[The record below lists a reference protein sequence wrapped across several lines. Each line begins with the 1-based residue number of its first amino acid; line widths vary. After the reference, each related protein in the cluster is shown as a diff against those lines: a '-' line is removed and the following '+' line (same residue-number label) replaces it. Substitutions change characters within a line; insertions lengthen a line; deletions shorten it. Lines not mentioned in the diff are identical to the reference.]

1 MKTVTQDTGHHLV
14 HVAMFAVLYT
24 IYAQHICPILG
35 GLPWAW
41 VFGPGLVT
49 LAALSALRF
58 ATMRRLGDLRE
69 DLALR
74 WGFRIDLALFVA
86 CGLALSTF
94 NGLRFDVPW
103 ENLAKVS
110 VSFLALGF
118 YIALDLSL
126 RRERR
131 IAERLIATGASFPS
145 DSKPM
150 PFTAKFMAFSLINL
164 VVLATVVL
172 LVVWKDITAAA
183 YGGMNANLH
192 ILIMLEVAFVVAVMV
207 GYILLSILQYSRNMR
222 LSIETERQGLV
233 RVVKGELDTV
243 VPIVTNDEFA
253 RIAEMTNVMTDRLR
267 STMDDLRSTQDA
279 TIGAL
284 VSLAAKRDTETGLHL
299 KRTQAYVEV
308 LAHALRGCGHHA
320 EALDDA
326 TIATLRRSAPL
337 HDIGKVGVPDEIL
350 QKPGKL
356 TKAEFDVMKTHTTIG
371 AAALVEAEAEMGGSS
386 FLSTAR
392 EIAESHHEKWDG
404 TGYPYG
410 LAGEAIP
417 LSGRLMALA
426 DVYDALRSKR
436 CYKDAMSHE
445 AACDIIRKGR
455 GKHFDPN
462 IVDAFENAERF
473 FDEIAVALAEDRPDA
488 RSTAQTVAAAGGPA
502 GLPLPVAAAPPVA

>member
-1 MKTVTQDTGHHLV
+1 MKTVTGDTRHHLV
-14 HVAMFAVLYT
+14 HLGMFTVLYT

-35 GLPWAW
+35 SLSWLW
-41 VFGPGLVT
+41 VFVPAVVT
-49 LAALSALRF
+49 LAGLSALRF
-58 ATMRRLGDLRE
+58 AAMRRLGGLRE
-69 DLALR
+69 DAALR
-74 WGFRIDLALFVA
+74 WGFRIDFALFVVA
-86 CGLALSTF
+86 GAALSTF
-94 NGLRFDVPW
+94 NGIRFDVPW

-110 VSFLALGF
+110 VAFFALGF

-131 IAERLIATGASFPS
+131 IAEALMASGTSFPA

-172 LVVWKDITAAA
+172 LVVWKDIMAASH
-183 YGGMNANLH
+183 GGGSANLH
-192 ILIMLEVAFVVAVMV
+192 ILIMLEVAFVVSVMV

-222 LSIETERQGLV
+222 LAIETEQHGLI
-233 RVVKGELDTV
+233 RVVEGELDTV

-308 LAHALRGCGHHA
+308 LAHALRGCGHHV
-320 EALDDA
+320 ETLNEE

-337 HDIGKVGVPDEIL
+337 HDVGKVGVPDEIL

-356 TKAEFDVMKTHTTIG
+356 TKAEFEIMKTHTTIG
-371 AAALVEAEAEMGGSS
+371 AAALAEAEAEMGGSS
-386 FLSTAR
+386 FLSTAF

-404 TGYPYG
+404 SGYPYG

-445 AACDIIRKGR
+445 AACGIIRDGR
-455 GKHFDPN
+455 GTHFDPAV
-462 IVDAFENAERF
+462 VDAFENAEAF
-473 FDEIAVALAEDRPDA
+473 FEEIAEALAENRPGA
-488 RSTAQTVAAAGGPA
+488 TAGAPTRVAATVPA
-502 GLPLPVAAAPPVA
+502 GLALPVAAAPPVA